1 MSLQQ
6 KHVDLL
12 LSDYAMYH
20 RTKGNI
26 ICHYFGISM
35 IVYGL
40 LSFLS
45 LLPVWK
51 IVTGAEL
58 LLIASVL
65 YYVTLDVRLGLA
77 ALVAVGIL
85 DISVRAAA
93 SPLLGLCFFILGWIF
108 QGIGHAVFEK
118 KSPAFFKNLIH
129 LMIGPLFL
137 LNEAFRFRP
146 VAAPAV

>member
-1 MSLQQ
+1 MNVPS
-6 KHVDLL
+6 KKVDLL
-12 LSDYAMYH
+12 LADYALYH

-40 LSFLS
+40 FSFLL

-51 IVTGAEL
+51 ISCAEL
-58 LLIASVL
+58 LLFGSVL
-65 YYVTLDVRLGLA
+65 YYYLTLDVKLGLA
-77 ALVAVGIL
+77 ALVGFAIL
-85 DISVRAAA
+85 DAAAA
-93 SPLLGLCFFILGWIF
+93 SPGLGLFFFVLGWIF
-108 QGIGHAVFEK
+108 QGIGHAFFEK

-137 LNEAFRFRP
+137 LNEAFHLRKVSP
-146 VAAPAV
+146 SVL

>member
-1 MSLQQ
+1 MNVPS
-6 KHVDLL
+6 KKVDLL
-12 LSDYAMYH
+12 LADYALYH
-20 RTKGNI
+20 RTKGSI

-40 LSFLS
+40 FSFLQ

-51 IVTGAEL
+51 ISCAEL
-58 LLIASVL
+58 LLFGSAF
-65 YYVTLDVRLGLA
+65 YYLTLDVKLGLA
-77 ALVAVGIL
+77 ALGGFAIL
-85 DISVRAAA
+85 DAAARAAV
-93 SPLLGLCFFILGWIF
+93 SPGLGLFFFVLGWIF

-137 LNEAFRFRP
+137 LNEAFHLRKVSP
-146 VAAPAV
+146 SVL